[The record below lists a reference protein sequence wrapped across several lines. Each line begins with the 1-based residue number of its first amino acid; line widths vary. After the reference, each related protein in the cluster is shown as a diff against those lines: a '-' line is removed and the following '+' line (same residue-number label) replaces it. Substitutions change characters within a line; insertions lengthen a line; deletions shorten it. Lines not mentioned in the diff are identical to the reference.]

1 MVNHFPFQN
10 NHLLPKRNYVVQGSE
25 ILQRQR
31 VVRQRPGRRIRFA
44 EREVGG
50 SKVITRLRT
59 ALLGKAHRKH
69 GIDGLRTFAPIVSA
83 HPYCARNS

>member
-31 VVRQRPGRRIRFA
+31 VVRQRTGRRIRFA

-50 SKVITRLRT
+50 SKVITRLRM

-69 GIDGLRTFAPIVSA
+69 GRDRWLKDVRANCFCASLLRT
-83 HPYCARNS
+83 